1 MRYFVTIWMIAFAC
15 LFSSCSQKA
24 KVALIQLCVENL
36 SNPMGIDVQV
46 PRFSWIIQ
54 CEASEVSQ
62 TGYHILVASSL
73 ENLQDGVGDLWDSGE
88 VPSDSSIYISYKE
101 KKRNILF
108 FIKIS

>member
-54 CEASEVSQ
+54 CEANEVRQ

-73 ENLQDGVGDLWDSGE
+73 ENLQDGVGDLWDSG
-88 VPSDSSIYISYKE
+88 
-101 KKRNILF
+101 
-108 FIKIS
+108 